1 LCIDIISRRAYL
13 TCIAGQERSNRQTGD
28 RTAKP
33 RSKIMSKNKHHRVLV
48 LLAVGGSV
56 IAALAAVAVP
66 AVGACTGPGATALSA
81 SAQAA
86 AVPRRQ

>member
-1 LCIDIISRRAYL
+1 
-13 TCIAGQERSNRQTGD
+13 
-28 RTAKP
+28 
-33 RSKIMSKNKHHRVLV
+33 MSKNKHHRVLV